1 MNGKVC
7 IYICLF
13 TYTHV
18 SITIMMSYG
27 FTCKNSITIVS
38 IVHGPPFGSETLG
51 FGVRALPSGACDIN
65 GVCRR
70 GLEVHLLHRI
80 FKIFLHF
87 CAMFCFLFWILE
99 HIRNCIFHWLVIL
112 CILPPSL
119 WWCGEVQRWWVSRF
133 RTSPG
138 RRERVGCA
146 RMEGSET
153 DRQDTARGVVGV
165 QQVCQCNMEQIQG
178 VLMSKDLVLMS

>member
-1 MNGKVC
+1 MPARTGGSSSAPNLQNISAFLRHV
-7 IYICLF
+7 LF
-13 TYTHV
+13 
-18 SITIMMSYG
+18 S
-27 FTCKNSITIVS
+27 
-38 IVHGPPFGSETLG
+38 
-51 FGVRALPSGACDIN
+51 
-65 GVCRR
+65 
-70 GLEVHLLHRI
+70 
-80 FKIFLHF
+80 
-87 CAMFCFLFWILE
+87 FWILE